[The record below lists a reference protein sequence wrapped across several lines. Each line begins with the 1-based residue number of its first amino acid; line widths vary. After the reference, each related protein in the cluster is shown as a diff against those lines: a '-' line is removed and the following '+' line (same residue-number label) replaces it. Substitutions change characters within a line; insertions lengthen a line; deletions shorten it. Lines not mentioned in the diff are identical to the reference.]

1 MPAIARSDT
10 SVLGQ
15 GWWTVDRWSLLAVI
29 ALAAF
34 GVLLAASA
42 SPAVAERL
50 RLEPTYFLKRQAM
63 FLAPAIIL
71 MFTVSLFSPVQVR
84 RLGVLLFIFSLAL
97 MVLHCSLAQKSRVLD
112 AGLVL
117 LGSHYTHLSLPHP
130 ALQSSQPGCLQPANY
145 AEHFP
150 ALKLPA

>member
-15 GWWTVDRWSLLAVI
+15 WWWTVDRWSLLAVI

-63 FLAPAIIL
+63 FLPPAIII
-71 MFTVSLFSPVQVR
+71 MFTIII
-84 RLGVLLFIFSLAL
+84 IFKNHLI
-97 MVLHCSLAQKSRVLD
+97 KSTFRIIIFL
-112 AGLVL
+112 
-117 LGSHYTHLSLPHP
+117 
-130 ALQSSQPGCLQPANY
+130 
-145 AEHFP
+145 
-150 ALKLPA
+150 